1 MGRTKSERVAAEAF
15 DAYRDGDLRGCIRT
29 LVAYADRHVNNRTTA
44 EVFRRAID
52 RELADVSGEV
62 SQPEADAPRCVHC
75 GSTCTFERSD
85 GDVACND
92 CPGIMPQDG
101 GDR

>member
-1 MGRTKSERVAAEAF
+1 MGRTRSKAVAAEAF
-15 DAYRDGDLRGCIRT
+15 EAYRDGDLRGCIRT
-29 LVAYADRHVNNRTTA
+29 LMAFSDTHVRNRTTA

-52 RELADVSGEV
+52 RELADVSGAV
-62 SQPEADAPRCVHC
+62 CRPEADAPRCGHC
-75 GSTCTFERSD
+75 GSTCTFYRSD

-92 CPGIMPQDG
+92 CPGIMPQDR